1 MQGLVPGDDLGQ
13 VTVAVDRRCH
23 SWVADDGTDY
33 HLFFLMAPRSLE
45 DPSRRHVAARV
56 GHAVSCDLVDWD
68 YRGECFGPSD
78 AGFDDLAIWTGSVVR
93 DGARWRMFYTA
104 LSTAGHHIFDQRV
117 GSAVSDDL
125 HHWTRSSS
133 EPLRVDGATARW
145 YKTLDPGRDLE
156 GSSETWRDPV
166 VLPDP
171 DGDGW
176 HLFVTARSVAAGR
189 NDDGVIAHAT
199 SQDLATW
206 TLGPPVS
213 TPARGSASSRCFR
226 TSSSPDVPRSRSP
239 ATRRSRRPSGSPSG
253 ASTARGRS
261 RRRAWSGPG
270 T

>member
-1 MQGLVPGDDLGQ
+1 MRLPDQWVWD
-13 VTVAVDRRCH
+13 

-33 HLFFLMAPRSLE
+33 HLFFLMAPRALE
-45 DPSRRHVAARV
+45 DRSRRHLAARV
-56 GHAVSCDLVDWD
+56 GHAVAHDLVDWD

-133 EPLRVDGATARW
+133 EPALRVDGRW
-145 YKTLDPGRDLE
+145 YKTLANTPGARTTGPDLE
-156 GSSETWRDPV
+156 GSSETWRDPA

-189 NDDGVIAHAT
+189 NDDASSRTPPARTSPPGPWDRPCATRRGVR
-199 SQDLATW
+199 
-206 TLGPPVS
+206 
-213 TPARGSASSRCFR
+213 PARGAPKRRRRR
-226 TSSSPDVPRSRSP
+226 TSRPRVHL
-239 ATRRSRRPSGSPSG
+239 
-253 ASTARGRS
+253 
-261 RRRAWSGPG
+261 
-270 T
+270 